1 MTPMD
6 IHAILEHLPHRY
18 PMLLVDRV
26 IDVEAGKYIHALKN
40 VSVNEPFF
48 NGHFPH
54 HPVMPGVLILEALA
68 QAAAILSFKTL
79 DSKPDDKSVYYFVG
93 IDGAR
98 FKRPVMPGDQLHLHA
113 VMDGPVRR
121 GMWKFSAE
129 AKVDGVVVTAA
140 SLMCTVRRIELAEA
154 TRSVALAPLAGNVA
168 TPSAPSAGPSSPL
181 GC

>member
-26 IDVEAGKYIHALKN
+26 INVEAGKHIHALKN

-54 HPVMPGVLILEALA
+54 HPVMPGVLIL
-68 QAAAILSFKTL
+68 SFKTL
-79 DSKPDDKSVYYFVG
+79 GSKPDDKSVYYFVG

-140 SLMCTVRRIELAEA
+140 SLMCTVRRIEVSEA
-154 TRSVALAPLAGNVA
+154 TGSAAQAPLAGNA
-168 TPSAPSAGPSSPL
+168 PALSAPPSGPSVPS
-181 GC
+181 GS